1 MEFQYEL
8 GRLWHAD
15 AQGVVDAELRFS
27 IINDGATWSIDEIR
41 VAFELRGRGIASE
54 ILAQLVERARNARI
68 TLKPVCSYAR
78 MQFLKRADYQALQ
91 YKD

>member
-8 GRLWHAD
+8 GRLWHANE
-15 AQGVVDAELRFS
+15 QGVVDAELRFS
-27 IINDGATWSIDEIR
+27 IINRGATWSIDEVR
-41 VAFELRGRGIASE
+41 VAFELRGHGIAGE
-54 ILAQLVERARNARI
+54 LLAQLVERARNTGV

-78 MQFLKRADYQALQ
+78 MQFFKRTDYQALQ